1 MFNWLKKHHG
11 RRKKSHKR
19 KVIVTAAGAVLIIGT
34 AIGSAIN
41 QLNQQNC
48 IGSSEGANYNV
59 SGNTTSGN
67 QQQIAQ
73 ACYKAFTQMGWTPED
88 ACAAI
93 GNFQYESGGLKIGAT
108 EVGGQ
113 GWGLAQWTPKEKG
126 QQIADQNHW
135 NFNSAQGQCQVVN
148 YQLNHGDWIGT
159 PSPQGDGDGKSF
171 QDFKNCKDINEAAKM
186 FADDYERPKKAALA
200 ASLSQRQQDAKQ
212 WLAAFDKGNDKTTTP
227 GAAGMAAANTNGASP
242 DSSGSCDVGGG
253 GTTGAGGD
261 ILQTAKGWMG
271 WFHYGEVHPSPTLGK
286 DLKNPNK
293 NGITDCSGF
302 VWLVLN
308 KCGYKVPPNM
318 GWFTGSMA
326 ADAKGPHKW
335 LKAIPANQAKAGDIV
350 IVNDG
355 GGAGGNG
362 HTAILMQDWHG
373 NSTQIINEGGCG
385 GSGGVNT
392 SSFQDAFMSLLAGG
406 DITFAEP
413 IK

>member
-1 MFNWLKKHHG
+1 MIH
-11 RRKKSHKR
+11 RRK
-19 KVIVTAAGAVLIIGT
+19 GCGCGCLFLILLIL
-34 AIGSAIN
+34 IGSIGGGYWAYE
-41 QLNQQNC
+41 QSQQ
-48 IGSSEGANYNV
+48 GSCQGTSSGNYNV

-73 ACYKAFTQMGWTPED
+73 AVYKAFTQMGWTPED

-135 NFNSAQGQCQVVN
+135 NFNSAQGQAQVVN
-148 YQLNHGDWIGT
+148 YQLNHGGWISRGT
-159 PSPQGDGDGKSF
+159 PDGDGKSF
-171 QDFKNCKDINEAAKM
+171 NDFKNCKDVNEAAKM
-186 FADDYERPKKAALA
+186 FADDFERPKKAALD

-212 WLAAFDKGNDKTTTP
+212 WLAMFDNGNDKVTQQQT
-227 GAAGMAAANTNGASP
+227 GDFAANNTNGASALN
-242 DSSGSCDVGGG
+242 GSCDVGGDS
-253 GTTGAGGD
+253 GTAGAGGD

-392 SSFQDAFMSLLAGG
+392 SSFQDAFLSLLSGG

>member
-1 MFNWLKKHHG
+1 MIHG
-11 RRKKSHKR
+11 RK
-19 KVIVTAAGAVLIIGT
+19 GCGCGCLFLIFLIL
-34 AIGSAIN
+34 IGSIGGGYWAYE
-41 QLNQQNC
+41 QSQQ
-48 IGSSEGANYNV
+48 GSCQGTSSGNYNV
-59 SGNTTSGN
+59 SGNTTSGD
-67 QQQIAQ
+67 QKQIAQ
-73 ACYKAFTQMGWTPED
+73 ACYKAFTQMGWTPAD

-93 GNFQYESGGLKIGAT
+93 GNFQYESGGLHIGAV
-108 EVGGQ
+108 EQSGGG
-113 GWGLAQWTPKEKG
+113 GWGLAQWTPKSSG
-126 QQIADQNHW
+126 QSVADAHHW
-135 NFNSAQGQCQVVN
+135 NFNTAEGQCQVVA
-148 YQLNHGDWIGT
+148 YQCSNGDWISSGT
-159 PSPQGDGDGKSF
+159 PDGDGKSF
-171 QDFKNCKDINEAAKM
+171 QDFKNCKDVNEAASM
-186 FADDYERPKKAALA
+186 FEDDFERPSHGACVASKA
-200 ASLSQRQQDAKQ
+200 QRQQDAKQ
-212 WLAAFDKGNDKTTTP
+212 WLAMFDNGNDKVTQQQT
-227 GAAGMAAANTNGASP
+227 GDFAANNTNGASA
-242 DSSGSCDVGGG
+242 SNGSCDIGGG
-253 GTTGAGGD
+253 ETAGAGGD

-392 SSFQDAFMSLLAGG
+392 SSFQDAFLSLLSGG

>member
-1 MFNWLKKHHG
+1 MIH
-11 RRKKSHKR
+11 RRK
-19 KVIVTAAGAVLIIGT
+19 GCGCGCLFLILLIL
-34 AIGSAIN
+34 IGSIGGGYWAYE
-41 QLNQQNC
+41 QSQQ
-48 IGSSEGANYNV
+48 GSCQGTSSGNYNV
-59 SGNTTSGN
+59 SGNTTSGD
-67 QQQIAQ
+67 QKQIAQ
-73 ACYKAFTQMGWTPED
+73 ACYKAFTQMGWTPAD

-93 GNFQYESGGLKIGAT
+93 GNFQYESGGLHIGAV
-108 EVGGQ
+108 EQGGGG
-113 GWGLAQWTPKEKG
+113 GWGLAQWTPKSSG
-126 QQIADQNHW
+126 QSVADAHHW
-135 NFNSAQGQCQVVN
+135 NFNTAEGQCQVVA
-148 YQLNHGDWIGT
+148 YQCNSGDWISSGT
-159 PSPQGDGDGKSF
+159 PDGDGKSF
-171 QDFKNCKDINEAAKM
+171 NDFKNCKDVNEAAKM
-186 FADDYERPKKAALA
+186 FADDFERPKKAALD

-212 WLAAFDKGNDKTTTP
+212 WLAMFDNGNDKVTQQQT
-227 GAAGMAAANTNGASP
+227 GDFAANNTNGASA
-242 DSSGSCDVGGG
+242 SNGSCDVGGDS
-253 GTTGAGGD
+253 GTAGAGGD

-392 SSFQDAFMSLLAGG
+392 SSFQDAFLSLLSGG

>member
-1 MFNWLKKHHG
+1 MIH
-11 RRKKSHKR
+11 RRK
-19 KVIVTAAGAVLIIGT
+19 GCGCGCLFLILLIL
-34 AIGSAIN
+34 IGSIGGGYWAYE
-41 QLNQQNC
+41 QSQQ
-48 IGSSEGANYNV
+48 GSCQGTSSGQNYNV
-59 SGNTTSGN
+59 GGSTTSGN
-67 QQQIAQ
+67 DKQLAQAAYNTFTKLGWTPAAACAALGNIQWESGGHFNVHAEEAGGGGGYGLPQFTGPTLTQAQQIASQ
-73 ACYKAFTQMGWTPED
+73 QHFDFNTIEGQCETLVYSIEHDGQWENKDGTSYQQFKSASPGDIQK
-88 ACAAI
+88 
-93 GNFQYESGGLKIGAT
+93 AT
-108 EVGGQ
+108 E
-113 GWGLAQWTPKEKG
+113 A
-126 QQIADQNHW
+126 
-135 NFNSAQGQCQVVN
+135 FC
-148 YQLNHGDWIGT
+148 
-159 PSPQGDGDGKSF
+159 
-171 QDFKNCKDINEAAKM
+171 
-186 FADDYERPKKAALA
+186 DDYERPKYPKM
-200 ASLSQRQQDAKQ
+200 QNRIQDAQQ
-212 WLAAFDKGNDKTTTP
+212 WAAVFCKGNNDKVTQQQT
-227 GAAGMAAANTNGASP
+227 GDFAANNANGASP
-242 DSSGSCDVGGG
+242 TNGSCDVGGG
-253 GTTGAGGD
+253 GTAGAGGD

-373 NSTQIINEGGCG
+373 NSTQIINEGGSG

-392 SSFQDAFMSLLAGG
+392 SSFQDAFLSLLSGG

>member
-1 MFNWLKKHHG
+1 MIH
-11 RRKKSHKR
+11 RRK
-19 KVIVTAAGAVLIIGT
+19 GCGCGCLFLILLIL
-34 AIGSAIN
+34 IGSIGGGYWAYE
-41 QLNQQNC
+41 QSQQ
-48 IGSSEGANYNV
+48 GSCQGTSSGNYNV
-59 SGNTTSGN
+59 SGNTTSGD
-67 QQQIAQ
+67 QKQIAQ
-73 ACYKAFTQMGWTPED
+73 ACYKAFTQMGWTPAD

-93 GNFQYESGGLKIGAT
+93 GNFQYESGGLHIGAV
-108 EVGGQ
+108 EQGGGG
-113 GWGLAQWTPKEKG
+113 GWGLAQWTPKSSG
-126 QQIADQNHW
+126 QSVADAHHW
-135 NFNSAQGQCQVVN
+135 NFNTAEGQCQVVA
-148 YQLNHGDWIGT
+148 YQCNSGDWISSGT
-159 PSPQGDGDGKSF
+159 PDGDGKSF
-171 QDFKNCKDINEAAKM
+171 NDFKNCKDVNEAAKM
-186 FADDYERPKKAALA
+186 FADDFERPKKAALD

-212 WLAAFDKGNDKTTTP
+212 WLAMFDNGNDKVTQQQT
-227 GAAGMAAANTNGASP
+227 GDFAANNTNGASALN
-242 DSSGSCDVGGG
+242 GSCDVGGDS
-253 GTTGAGGD
+253 GTAGAGGD

-392 SSFQDAFMSLLAGG
+392 SSFQDAFLSLLSGG

>member
-1 MFNWLKKHHG
+1 MIHG
-11 RRKKSHKR
+11 RK
-19 KVIVTAAGAVLIIGT
+19 GCGCGCLFLIFLIL
-34 AIGSAIN
+34 IGSIGGGYWAYE
-41 QLNQQNC
+41 QSQQ
-48 IGSSEGANYNV
+48 GSCQGTSSGNYNV
-59 SGNTTSGN
+59 SGNTTSGD
-67 QQQIAQ
+67 QKQIAQ
-73 ACYKAFTQMGWTPED
+73 ACYKAFTQMGWTPAD

-93 GNFQYESGGLKIGAT
+93 GNFQYESGGLHIGAV
-108 EVGGQ
+108 EQSGGG
-113 GWGLAQWTPKEKG
+113 GWGLAQWTPKSSG
-126 QQIADQNHW
+126 QSVADAHHW
-135 NFNSAQGQCQVVN
+135 DFNTAEGQCQVVA
-148 YQLNHGDWIGT
+148 YQCSNGDWISKGT
-159 PSPQGDGDGKSF
+159 SDGDGKSF
-171 QDFKNCKDINEAAKM
+171 QDFKNCKDVNEAASM
-186 FADDYERPKKAALA
+186 FEDDFERPSHGACVASKA
-200 ASLSQRQQDAKQ
+200 QRQQDAKQ
-212 WLAAFDKGNDKTTTP
+212 WLAMFDNGNDKVTQQQT
-227 GAAGMAAANTNGASP
+227 GDFAANNTNGASA
-242 DSSGSCDVGGG
+242 SNGSCDVGGG
-253 GTTGAGGD
+253 GTAGAGGD

-308 KCGYKVPPNM
+308 KCGYKVPSNM

-392 SSFQDAFMSLLAGG
+392 SSFQDAFLSLLSGG

>member
-1 MFNWLKKHHG
+1 MIH
-11 RRKKSHKR
+11 RRK
-19 KVIVTAAGAVLIIGT
+19 GCGCGCLFLILLIL
-34 AIGSAIN
+34 IGSIGGGYWAYE
-41 QLNQQNC
+41 QSQQ
-48 IGSSEGANYNV
+48 GSCQGTSSGNYNV
-59 SGNTTSGN
+59 SGNTTSGD
-67 QQQIAQ
+67 QKQIAQ
-73 ACYKAFTQMGWTPED
+73 ACYKAFTQMGWTPAD

-93 GNFQYESGGLKIGAT
+93 GNFQYESGGLHIGAV
-108 EVGGQ
+108 EQGGGG
-113 GWGLAQWTPKEKG
+113 GWGLAQWTPKSSG
-126 QQIADQNHW
+126 QSVADAHHW
-135 NFNSAQGQCQVVN
+135 NFNTAEGQCQVVA
-148 YQLNHGDWIGT
+148 YQCNSGDWISSGT
-159 PSPQGDGDGKSF
+159 PDGDGKSF
-171 QDFKNCKDINEAAKM
+171 NDFKNCKDVNEAAKM
-186 FADDYERPKKAALA
+186 FADDFERPKKAALD
-200 ASLSQRQQDAKQ
+200 ASLAQRQQDAKQ
-212 WLAAFDKGNDKTTTP
+212 WLAMFDNGNDKVTQQQT
-227 GAAGMAAANTNGASP
+227 GDFAANNTNGASA
-242 DSSGSCDVGGG
+242 SNGSCDVGGDS
-253 GTTGAGGD
+253 GTAGAGGD

-392 SSFQDAFMSLLAGG
+392 SSFQDAFLSLLSGG

>member
-1 MFNWLKKHHG
+1 MIH
-11 RRKKSHKR
+11 RRK
-19 KVIVTAAGAVLIIGT
+19 GCGCGCLFLILLIL
-34 AIGSAIN
+34 IGSIGGGYWAYE
-41 QLNQQNC
+41 QSQQ
-48 IGSSEGANYNV
+48 GSCQGTSSGNYNV
-59 SGNTTSGN
+59 SGNTTSGD
-67 QQQIAQ
+67 QKQIAQ
-73 ACYKAFTQMGWTPED
+73 ACYKAFTQMGWTPAD

-93 GNFQYESGGLKIGAT
+93 GNFQYESGGLNIGAQ
-108 EVGGQ
+108 EAGGQ
-113 GWGLAQWTPKEKG
+113 GWGLAQWTPKAKG
-126 QQIADQNHW
+126 QQVADQNHW
-135 NFNSAQGQCQVVN
+135 NFNSAEGQCQVVN
-148 YQLNHGDWIGT
+148 YQLNHGGWISRGT
-159 PSPQGDGDGKSF
+159 PDGDGKSF
-171 QDFKNCKDINEAAKM
+171 NDFKNCKDVNEAAKM
-186 FADDYERPKKAALA
+186 FADDFERPKKAALD

-212 WLAAFDKGNDKTTTP
+212 WLAMFDNGNDKVTQQQT
-227 GAAGMAAANTNGASP
+227 GDFAANNTNGASA
-242 DSSGSCDVGGG
+242 SNGSCDVGGDN
-253 GTTGAGGD
+253 GTAGAGGD

-392 SSFQDAFMSLLAGG
+392 SSFQDAFLSLLSGG

>member
-1 MFNWLKKHHG
+1 MIH
-11 RRKKSHKR
+11 RRK
-19 KVIVTAAGAVLIIGT
+19 GCGCGCLFLILLIL
-34 AIGSAIN
+34 IGSIGGGYWAYE
-41 QLNQQNC
+41 QSQQ
-48 IGSSEGANYNV
+48 GSCQGTSSGNYNV
-59 SGNTTSGN
+59 SGNTTSGD
-67 QQQIAQ
+67 QKQIAQ
-73 ACYKAFTQMGWTPED
+73 ACYKAFTQMGWTPAD

-93 GNFQYESGGLKIGAT
+93 GNFQYESGGLHIGAV
-108 EVGGQ
+108 EQGGGG
-113 GWGLAQWTPKEKG
+113 GWGLAQWTPKSSG
-126 QQIADQNHW
+126 QSVADAHHW
-135 NFNSAQGQCQVVN
+135 NFNTAEGQCQVVA
-148 YQLNHGDWIGT
+148 YQCNSGDWISSGT
-159 PSPQGDGDGKSF
+159 PDGDGKSF
-171 QDFKNCKDINEAAKM
+171 NDFKNCKDVNEAAKM
-186 FADDYERPKKAALA
+186 FADDFERPKKAALD

-212 WLAAFDKGNDKTTTP
+212 WLVMFDNGNDKVTQQQT
-227 GAAGMAAANTNGASP
+227 GDFAANNTNGASALN
-242 DSSGSCDVGGG
+242 GSCDVGGDS
-253 GTTGAGGD
+253 GTAGAGGD

-392 SSFQDAFMSLLAGG
+392 SSFQDAFLSLLSGG

>member
-1 MFNWLKKHHG
+1 MIH
-11 RRKKSHKR
+11 RRK
-19 KVIVTAAGAVLIIGT
+19 GCGCGCLFLILLIL
-34 AIGSAIN
+34 IGSIGGGYWAYE
-41 QLNQQNC
+41 QSQQ
-48 IGSSEGANYNV
+48 GSCQGTSSGNYNV
-59 SGNTTSGN
+59 SGNTTSGD
-67 QQQIAQ
+67 QKQIAQ

-93 GNFQYESGGLKIGAT
+93 GNFQYESGGLNIGAQ
-108 EVGGQ
+108 EAGGQ
-113 GWGLAQWTPKEKG
+113 GWGLAQWTPKAKG
-126 QQIADQNHW
+126 QQVADQNHW
-135 NFNSAQGQCQVVN
+135 NFNSAEGQCQVVN
-148 YQLNHGDWIGT
+148 YQLNHGGWISRGT
-159 PSPQGDGDGKSF
+159 PDGDGKSF
-171 QDFKNCKDINEAAKM
+171 NDFKNCKDVNEAAKM
-186 FADDYERPKKAALA
+186 FADDFERPKKAALD

-212 WLAAFDKGNDKTTTP
+212 WLAMFDNGNDKVTQQQT
-227 GAAGMAAANTNGASP
+227 GDFAANNTNGASA
-242 DSSGSCDVGGG
+242 SNGSCDVGGDN
-253 GTTGAGGD
+253 GTAGAGGD

-392 SSFQDAFMSLLAGG
+392 SSFQDAFLSLLSGG

>member
-1 MFNWLKKHHG
+1 MVKK
-11 RRKKSHKR
+11 KKR
-19 KVIVTAAGAVLIIGT
+19 KIISFAVIFSIISLFGLS
-34 AIGSAIN
+34 IGSAIN
-41 QLNQQNC
+41 EQNKQNC
-48 IGSSEGANYNV
+48 VGTSSSGANYNITGSTK
-59 SGNTTSGN
+59 SGD

-93 GNFQYESGGLKIGAT
+93 GNFQYESGGLHIGAV
-108 EVGGQ
+108 EAGGGG
-113 GWGLAQWTPKEKG
+113 GWGLAQWTPKSTGEN
-126 QQIADQNHW
+126 IANAHHW
-135 NFNSAQGQCQVVN
+135 DFNTAEGQCQVVN
-148 YQLNHGDWIGT
+148 YQVNNGDWISHGT
-159 PSPQGDGDGKSF
+159 VDGDGKSF
-171 QDFKNCKDINEAAKM
+171 NDFKNCKDINEATAM
-186 FADDYERPKKAALA
+186 FENDFERPSHSACI
-200 ASLSQRQQDAKQ
+200 ASRAQRQQDAKQ
-212 WLAAFDKGNDKTTTP
+212 WLAAFAKGNDKTTP
-227 GAAGMAAANTNGASP
+227 QVADMAAANADGASP
-242 DSSGSCDVGGG
+242 SDSGNCDLGSSGNA
-253 GTTGAGGD
+253 GAGGD
-261 ILQTAKGWMG
+261 ILSTAKGWMG
-271 WFHYGEVHPSPTLGK
+271 WFHYGEVHPSPTLGN

-335 LKAIPANQAKAGDIV
+335 LKQVPANQAKAGDIV

-362 HTAILMQDWHG
+362 HTAFLMQDWHG

>member
-1 MFNWLKKHHG
+1 MIH
-11 RRKKSHKR
+11 RRK
-19 KVIVTAAGAVLIIGT
+19 GCGCGCLFLILLIL
-34 AIGSAIN
+34 IGSIGGGYWAYE
-41 QLNQQNC
+41 QSQQ
-48 IGSSEGANYNV
+48 GSCQGTSSGNYNV
-59 SGNTTSGN
+59 SGNTASGD
-67 QQQIAQ
+67 QKQIAQ
-73 ACYKAFTQMGWTPED
+73 ACYKAFTQMGWTPAD

-93 GNFQYESGGLKIGAT
+93 GNFQYESGGLHIGAV
-108 EVGGQ
+108 EQGGGG
-113 GWGLAQWTPKEKG
+113 GWGLAQWTPKSSG
-126 QQIADQNHW
+126 QSVADAHHW
-135 NFNSAQGQCQVVN
+135 NFNTAEGQCQVVA
-148 YQLNHGDWIGT
+148 YQCNSGDWISSGT
-159 PSPQGDGDGKSF
+159 PDGDGKSF
-171 QDFKNCKDINEAAKM
+171 NDFKNCKDINEAAKM
-186 FADDYERPKKAALA
+186 FADDFERPKKAALD

-212 WLAAFDKGNDKTTTP
+212 WLAMFDNGNDKVTQQQT
-227 GAAGMAAANTNGASP
+227 GDFAANNANGASP
-242 DSSGSCDVGGG
+242 TNGSCDVGGDS
-253 GTTGAGGD
+253 GTAGAGGD

-392 SSFQDAFMSLLAGG
+392 SSFQDAFLSLLSGG

>member
-1 MFNWLKKHHG
+1 MIHG
-11 RRKKSHKR
+11 RK
-19 KVIVTAAGAVLIIGT
+19 GCGCGCLFLIFLIL
-34 AIGSAIN
+34 IGSIGGGYWAYE
-41 QLNQQNC
+41 QSQQ
-48 IGSSEGANYNV
+48 GSCQGTSSGNYNV
-59 SGNTTSGN
+59 SGNTTSGD
-67 QQQIAQ
+67 QKQIAQ
-73 ACYKAFTQMGWTPED
+73 ACYKAFTQMGWTPAD

-93 GNFQYESGGLKIGAT
+93 GNFQYESGGLHIGAV
-108 EVGGQ
+108 EQGGGG
-113 GWGLAQWTPKEKG
+113 GWGLAQWTPKSSG
-126 QQIADQNHW
+126 QSVADAHHW
-135 NFNSAQGQCQVVN
+135 DFNTAEGQCQVVA
-148 YQLNHGDWIGT
+148 YQCSNGDWISKGT
-159 PSPQGDGDGKSF
+159 SDGDGKSF
-171 QDFKNCKDINEAAKM
+171 QDFKNCKDVNEAASM
-186 FADDYERPKKAALA
+186 FEDDFERPSHGACVASKA
-200 ASLSQRQQDAKQ
+200 QRQQDAKQ
-212 WLAAFDKGNDKTTTP
+212 WLAMFDNGNDKVTQQQT
-227 GAAGMAAANTNGASP
+227 GDFAANNTNGASA
-242 DSSGSCDVGGG
+242 SNGSCDVGGG
-253 GTTGAGGD
+253 GTAGAGGD

-308 KCGYKVPPNM
+308 KCGYKVPSNM

-392 SSFQDAFMSLLAGG
+392 SSFQDAFLSLLSGG

>member
-1 MFNWLKKHHG
+1 MIH
-11 RRKKSHKR
+11 RRK
-19 KVIVTAAGAVLIIGT
+19 GCGCGCLFLILLIL
-34 AIGSAIN
+34 IGSIGGGYWAYE
-41 QLNQQNC
+41 QSQQ
-48 IGSSEGANYNV
+48 GSCQGTSSGNYNV
-59 SGNTTSGN
+59 SGNTTSGD
-67 QQQIAQ
+67 QKQIAQ

-93 GNFQYESGGLKIGAT
+93 GNFQYESGGLNIGAQ
-108 EVGGQ
+108 EAGGQ

-126 QQIADQNHW
+126 QQVADQNHW
-135 NFNSAQGQCQVVN
+135 NFNSAEGQCQVVN
-148 YQLNHGDWIGT
+148 YQLNHGGWISRGT
-159 PSPQGDGDGKSF
+159 PDGDGKSF
-171 QDFKNCKDINEAAKM
+171 NDFKNCKDVNEAAKM
-186 FADDYERPKKAALA
+186 FADDFERPKKAALD

-212 WLAAFDKGNDKTTTP
+212 WLAMFDNGNDKVTQQQT
-227 GAAGMAAANTNGASP
+227 GDFAANNTNGASALN
-242 DSSGSCDVGGG
+242 GSCDVGGDS
-253 GTTGAGGD
+253 GTAGAGGD

-392 SSFQDAFMSLLAGG
+392 SSFQDAFLSLLSGG

>member
-1 MFNWLKKHHG
+1 MFNLFKWNPHKKRH
-11 RRKKSHKR
+11 KKLIA
-19 KVIVTAAGAVLIIGT
+19 VVAGVVLILGVT
-34 AIGSAIN
+34 IGSAIN

-48 IGSSEGANYNV
+48 VGTSGNANYNV
-59 SGNTTSGN
+59 SGSTTSGN

-73 ACYKAFTQMGWTPED
+73 ACYKAFTQMGWSPED

-93 GNFQYESGGLKIGAT
+93 GNFQYESGGLHIGAV
-108 EVGGQ
+108 EAGGGG
-113 GWGLAQWTPKEKG
+113 GWGLAQWTPKSSGES
-126 QQIADQNHW
+126 IANAHHW
-135 NFNSAQGQCQVVN
+135 DFNTAEGQCQVVN
-148 YQLNHGDWIGT
+148 YQINNGDWISHGT
-159 PSPQGDGDGKSF
+159 EDGDGKSVN
-171 QDFKNCKDINEAAKM
+171 DFKSCKDINEATAM
-186 FADDYERPKKAALA
+186 FENDFERPSAGACV
-200 ASLSQRQQDAKQ
+200 ASRSQRQQDARQ

-227 GAAGMAAANTNGASP
+227 GAAGMAAANTDGASP
-242 DSSGSCDVGGG
+242 DSNGSCDVGGG
-253 GTTGAGGD
+253 GTAGAGGD
-261 ILQTAKGWMG
+261 VLQTAKGWMG